1 MTASIPP
8 SHLIRH
14 AARLVRACEIADH
27 HASGSTSEVAHTAR
41 TLRVPR
47 VQHHLVP
54 AVEKVSRRRPT
65 QAGRRSRDQDA
76 RHVNR

>member
-41 TLRVPR
+41 TL
-47 VQHHLVP
+47 
-54 AVEKVSRRRPT
+54 
-65 QAGRRSRDQDA
+65 
-76 RHVNR
+76 